1 MNLGCK
7 NSFFLLIFNSNGV
20 LLDLVLVSADMGFGF
35 LFFFFFFQ
43 YSVRAG
49 GSGDEGKVTRRKE
62 TNSWKIDF
70 SGEKPATPLLDT
82 INYPIH
88 MKNLST
94 RVSMFMDLVILI
106 LMLWMLVRE
115 ICNVGFDGCPFFA

>member
-20 LLDLVLVSADMGFGF
+20 LLDLVLVSADLGFGF
-35 LFFFFFFQ
+35 LSFFFFQ

-49 GSGDEGKVTRRKE
+49 GSGDEGKVARRKE

-115 ICNVGFDGCPFFA
+115 ICNMGFDGCPFFA

>member
-35 LFFFFFFQ
+35 LSFFFFQ

-49 GSGDEGKVTRRKE
+49 GSGDEGKVARRKE

-82 INYPIH
+82 INYPIQL
-88 MKNLST
+88 KNLST
-94 RVSMFMDLVILI
+94 RVSMFMDLVILS